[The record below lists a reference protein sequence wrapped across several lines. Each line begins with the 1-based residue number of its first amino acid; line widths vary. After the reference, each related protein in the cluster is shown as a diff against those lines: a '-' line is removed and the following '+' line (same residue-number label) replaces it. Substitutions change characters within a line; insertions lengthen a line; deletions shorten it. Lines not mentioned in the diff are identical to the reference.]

1 LDAGGPDGG
10 ESARSSAVSEAQR
23 SVVRKDSTAVDPSF
37 SLLTQVGP
45 AADAPRTDGKDRVGP
60 GIYGMWVEFGLKKKK
75 RYPAQPYMRPTLDAT
90 EDKAVK
96 LFADT
101 LKEVLEEI
109 AKD

>member
-1 LDAGGPDGG
+1 
-10 ESARSSAVSEAQR
+10 VC
-23 SVVRKDSTAVDPSF
+23 KDSTAVDPSF

-60 GIYGMWVEFGLKKKK
+60 GIYGVWVEFGLKKKK